1 MQRKQMFRNL
11 GFIVAAGLAVLT
23 LSGVL
28 TGTCPFC
35 FVGVD
40 TAQASNE
47 KSESTS
53 ITIPVEGMTCA
64 SCTFT
69 VRIAI
74 KKLEGVIDAKV
85 TLDPDQADVTYDAS
99 KVGPQQIVDA
109 INKAGYKARL
119 PKSNGE
125 DTATTTNALSPAG
138 DDSAQDK

>member
-1 MQRKQMFRNL
+1 MQRKKIFRNL
-11 GFIVAAGLAVLT
+11 GFIVTAGLAVLA
-23 LSGVL
+23 LSGVP

-35 FVGVD
+35 FMGVGTV
-40 TAQASNE
+40 QASNE
-47 KSESTS
+47 KPESTS

-85 TLDPDQADVTYDAS
+85 TLDPDQAAVTYDAS

-119 PKSNGE
+119 PKSDEE
-125 DTATTTNALSPAG
+125 DTSTTTNALSPAG
-138 DDSAQDK
+138 DDSAQEE